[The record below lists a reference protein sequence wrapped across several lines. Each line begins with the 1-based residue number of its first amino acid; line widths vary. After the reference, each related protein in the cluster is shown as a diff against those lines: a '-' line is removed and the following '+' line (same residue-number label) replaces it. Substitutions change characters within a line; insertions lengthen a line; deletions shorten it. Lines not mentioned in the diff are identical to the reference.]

1 MIGSTVPGNR
11 WDLAP
16 EAADGHSGAARVSV
30 VIVHFEQHIEL
41 ARTLEALARQTSPAS
56 EIIVVDDGS
65 TQPPDV
71 GPGVR
76 LLRQED
82 LGFRVAAARNAGAA
96 VATGDVLCFLDA
108 DTAPEAGYL
117 DAIGR
122 LPRTLPEA
130 LVVGRRR
137 HADLSAGDHSGP
149 VEVEGVAHLLPEPE
163 WLLDAYRRTRD
174 LLEVDDTSYR
184 YVIGAIMA
192 CSRWLFDEVGGFD
205 ESFSAYGGEDWD
217 FAYRAWLHGAILAHE
232 PRAVAWHD
240 GPEFA
245 GRSDHA
251 ARRSQKALETLAVA
265 RSIPAPGAR
274 GRGLFWSSADVVA
287 VIDPSV
293 TTAAAVIT
301 IDGLL
306 AAVPSLAIVVARSE
320 WSDRLEDP
328 RVIVDDDLH
337 GRLSSGP
344 VGGLPAPLER
354 VRRVIRCRAPLTIPA
369 DGGELLTLLSA
380 SERQRWALTRVMVG
394 ERHAI
399 DIVDVGADRR
409 RRRWADESLHPDR
422 DGPGRQSAA
431 ARRSSQHRRALRRL
445 GVAEGA

>member
-16 EAADGHSGAARVSV
+16 EPAEGGSTAARISV
-30 VIVHFEQHIEL
+30 VIVHFEQRTEL
-41 ARTLEALARQTSPAS
+41 ARTLAALARQTSPAA

-65 TQPPDV
+65 TRPPDV

-76 LLRQED
+76 LLLQED

-117 DAIGR
+117 EAIGR
-122 LPRTLPEA
+122 LPRTLPDA

-137 HADLSAGDHSGP
+137 HADLSAGDVSAA
-149 VEVEGVAHLLPEPE
+149 VEISGVANLLPEPQ
-163 WLLDAYRRTRD
+163 WLIDAYRRTRD

-184 YVIGAIMA
+184 YVIGAVMA
-192 CSRWLFDEVGGFD
+192 CSRWLFDEIGGFD

-232 PRAVAWHD
+232 PHAVAWHD

-245 GRSDHA
+245 GRSDDA
-251 ARRSQKALETLAVA
+251 ARRDQKALETLAVA

-274 GRGLFWSSADVVA
+274 GSGLFWSAADVVA
-287 VIDPSV
+287 VIAPAM
-293 TTAAAVIT
+293 TAAAAVIT

-306 AAVPSLAIVVARSE
+306 AAVPSLAVVVARSE
-320 WSDRLEDP
+320 WSDRIQDP
-328 RVIVDDDLH
+328 RVLVDDDLH
-337 GRLSSGP
+337 ARLSSGP
-344 VGGLPAPLER
+344 IGALPAPIDR

-369 DGGELLTLLSA
+369 GGGELPTLLNA
-380 SERQRWALTRVMVG
+380 AETQRWALTRVLVDG
-394 ERHAI
+394 RLAL

-409 RRRWADESLHPDR
+409 RRRWADDSLHPDR
-422 DGPGRQSAA
+422 EVQATGLRLLDDGVSIA
-431 ARRSSQHRRALRRL
+431 ARFGGWS
-445 GVAEGA
+445 